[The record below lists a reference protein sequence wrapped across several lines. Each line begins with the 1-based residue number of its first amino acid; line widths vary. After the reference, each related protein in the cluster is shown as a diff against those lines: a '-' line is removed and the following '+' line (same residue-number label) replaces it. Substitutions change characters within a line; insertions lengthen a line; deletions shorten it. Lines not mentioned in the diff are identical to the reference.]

1 MREVEVIR
9 ISYNSPDRG
18 YAITLKDISS
28 ELVLPII
35 VGSTEAQ
42 AIALAFEGV
51 EMPRPLTHD
60 LLVDV
65 INTLDSDVTKV
76 LITHLTK
83 GTYFAKIMLQNE
95 QFGEV
100 TIDSRPSD
108 AIAVG
113 LRMNAP
119 IFASED
125 LLISIEEIKQV
136 PDEQNTTEQVEPP
149 VKFSQEETI
158 NNLQSILQKAIEEE
172 NYEVAAKIRDRIS
185 YIAKN

>member
-1 MREVEVIR
+1 MLEVEVIR
-9 ISYNSPDRG
+9 ISYNNPDRG
-18 YAITLKDISS
+18 YAITLKDIGS
-28 ELVLPII
+28 ERILPII
-35 VGSTEAQ
+35 VGATEAQ

-65 INTLDSDVTKV
+65 ITALDSDVTRV
-76 LITHLTK
+76 LITHLSK
-83 GTYFAKIMLQNE
+83 GTYFAKIVLQHE
-95 QFGEV
+95 QDGEI

-119 IFASED
+119 IFASET
-125 LLISIEEIKQV
+125 LLNGI
-136 PDEQNTTEQVEPP
+136 TETKSKAHEPIDTP
-149 VKFSQEETI
+149 ADDSAVEETLK
-158 NNLQSILQKAIEEE
+158 NLQNILQIAIEEE

-185 YIAKN
+185 YLAKN